1 MNNGLIPHSHAE
13 RLARKSD
20 KRRRLLGFLRTET
33 WTTPSIASMVM
44 GISDRRTTKGTLD
57 SMAGDGLVVRDKL
70 RLPLGLT
77 LHIVGITTNGQAEAA
92 SLTGKPFVARAYE
105 TGRIGLTVIDHTLD
119 LQRLR
124 IAAARAGWKGWA
136 YLDRIPLEE
145 RKDKRHRADA
155 LATHPS
161 GQRAAIE
168 AERTMKTKKRYQVIV
183 GDHLSAIAQRQYDR
197 VVYTAPNT
205 AIVEALRQT
214 VTGLP
219 RVLVQGV
226 DTRLTQEH
234 LARFLFCTY
243 DQFLTLNL

>member
-1 MNNGLIPHSHAE
+1 MNGLIPHSHAE
-13 RLARKSD
+13 RLMRKAD

-33 WTTPSIASMVM
+33 WTTPAIAGMVM
-44 GISDRRTTKGTLD
+44 GIADRRTIKGTLD
-57 SMAGDGLVVRDKL
+57 SMAADGLIARDKL
-70 RLPLGLT
+70 RLPLGLI
-77 LHIVGITTNGQAEAA
+77 LHVVGVTMNGQAEAA

-124 IAAARAGWKGWA
+124 IAAARAGWKGWT

-145 RKDKRHRADA
+145 RKDNKRHRADA

-161 GQRAAIE
+161 GQRVAIE
-168 AERTMKTKKRYQVIV
+168 AERTMKTKKRYLIIV

-197 VVYTAPNT
+197 VLYTAPNT

-214 VTGLP
+214 VTRLP
-219 RVLVQGV
+219 RVLVEGV
-226 DTRLTQEH
+226 DTRLSQEH
-234 LARFLFCTY
+234 LTRFIFRTY
-243 DQFLTLNL
+243 DQFPPLEL